1 RAASSRPIPGAILT
15 STVRPAKRAGPT
27 ISSPMARMER
37 KVEQAPDRTSP
48 AGSADEA
55 GFTLIEIVA
64 VVAIVAILA
73 AIVIPALP
81 RGRSR
86 ARLES
91 YAIEAA
97 ALLKFDRDAAIRN
110 RVAIATQIDAPLR
123 VMRSGATGR
132 TVQVPAD
139 VRFDA
144 LLASRCN
151 NRAAG
156 PTIRFFASGMSC
168 GGAIALTRLGVGYQ
182 VRVNWLTGA
191 VEVVSINEL

>member
-1 RAASSRPIPGAILT
+1 
-15 STVRPAKRAGPT
+15 
-27 ISSPMARMER
+27 M
-37 KVEQAPDRTSP
+37 
-48 AGSADEA
+48 
-55 GFTLIEIVA
+55 VA

-81 RGRSR
+81 RGTSR

-110 RVAIATQIDAPLR
+110 RVAITTEIDAPLR

-191 VEVVSINEL
+191 VEVVPVNEL